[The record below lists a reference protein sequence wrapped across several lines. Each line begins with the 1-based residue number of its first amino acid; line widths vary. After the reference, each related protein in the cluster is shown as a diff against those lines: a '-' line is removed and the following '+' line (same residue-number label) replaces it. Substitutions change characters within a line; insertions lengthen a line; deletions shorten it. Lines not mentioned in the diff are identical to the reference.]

1 MGEFACLGYAKK
13 GNGLKYIY
21 GPVNSRRL
29 GYSLGLSLTPFKAC
43 SFDCV
48 YCQLGR
54 TTDLTVKRKKYIDI
68 KEILKELSVWLKENK
83 IPAKKLDYITLSGMG
98 EPTLNSD
105 IAGLI
110 KGIRKITSLP
120 VAVITN
126 STFLKDYNLRQALLK
141 ADLIVPSLD
150 AVDQDVFEKIDK
162 PKKGI
167 KVEDIIKGL
176 IILRKE
182 FKDKI
187 WLEIMLVKGIN
198 DSIAHI
204 KKLKT
209 VIDMI
214 KPDRIQLNS
223 PVRRTA
229 VAGVEKVS
237 DSRLKQ
243 IKKILGSKC
252 EVY

>member
-1 MGEFACLGYAKK
+1 MRSFM
-13 GNGLKYIY
+13 KYIY

-29 GYSLGLSLTPFKAC
+29 GNSLGLSLTPFKAC

-54 TTDLTVKRKKYIDI
+54 TTNLTVKRKKYINI
-68 KEILKELSVWLKENK
+68 NEILSELKAWIKDNK
-83 IPAKKLDYITLSGMG
+83 TKAKKLDYITFSGMG

-105 IAGLI
+105 IGGLI
-110 KGIRKITSLP
+110 KAIKKVISVP

-126 STFLKDYNLRQALLK
+126 STFLKDYNLRQSLLS

-150 AVDQDVFEKIDK
+150 AVTQDIFESIDK

-176 IILRKE
+176 IVLRQE
-182 FKDKI
+182 FKGKI
-187 WLEIMLVKGIN
+187 WLEVMLVKGIN

-204 KKLKT
+204 NKLKT
-209 VIDMI
+209 IISKI
-214 KPDRIQLNS
+214 KPDRIQINS

-229 VAGVEKVS
+229 VAGLEKVS

-243 IKKILGSKC
+243 VKKILGSKC

>member
-1 MGEFACLGYAKK
+1 MR
-13 GNGLKYIY
+13 YIY

-68 KEILKELSVWLKENK
+68 KEILKELKAWIKENK
-83 IPAKKLDYITLSGMG
+83 NTAKKLHFITLSGMG

-105 IAGLI
+105 IGGLI
-110 KGIRKITSLP
+110 KGIRKITQVP
-120 VAVITN
+120 IAVITN
-126 STFLKDYNLRQALLK
+126 STFLKDYNLRQAILG
-141 ADLIVPSLD
+141 ADLVVPSLD
-150 AVDQDVFEKIDK
+150 AVKQDIFENIDK

-167 KVEDIIKGL
+167 KIEDIIKGL
-176 IILRKE
+176 IILRQE
-182 FKDKI
+182 FKGKI
-187 WLEIMLVKGIN
+187 WLEVMLVKGIN
-198 DSIAHI
+198 DSIPHI
-204 KKLKT
+204 KKLK
-209 VIDMI
+209 VIIDKI
-214 KPDRIQLNS
+214 KPDKIQLNS

-229 VAGVEKVS
+229 VEGLKSVS
-237 DSRLKQ
+237 DSKLKQ
-243 IKKILGSKC
+243 IKSILGSKC